1 MLPEELLDDPLEELA
16 APLLPELAAPP
27 LLDEAALALP
37 LELPFEALLF
47 ELPLEAAPEDG
58 LPELSDD
65 EPD

>member
-1 MLPEELLDDPLEELA
+1 LLDDPPEEPE
-16 APLLPELAAPP
+16 APLPLA
-27 LLDEAALALP
+27 EAV